1 MRWKGL
7 LKGSYLR
14 KLVQHKSQTRAL
26 AGYFSDWHSEFVCT
40 SNVRVHLRRKWQRA
54 QRHVF
59 RQLEQLI
66 VTHQRKATDK
76 RKKDAMVTC
85 FTMIRLFRAWKLY
98 FAAGRLTPLEEAR
111 GTLKANNFFYD
122 ITYLRGGA
130 WFVSYERA
138 GKASSK
144 HYERSRT
151 KSCCS
156 HSLCPGDVSSK
167 ARISPV

>member
-1 MRWKGL
+1 MYEQCQGTPTQKVA
-7 LKGSYLR
+7 KGSAPCISTAR
-14 KLVQHKSQTRAL
+14 TAHCDPPAKGHRQ
-26 AGYFSDWHSEFVCT
+26 
-40 SNVRVHLRRKWQRA
+40 A
-54 QRHVF
+54 QEGCYGDLLHHDSPFPRLEAVF
-59 RQLEQLI
+59 RC
-66 VTHQRKATDK
+66 RPSN
-76 RKKDAMVTC
+76 
-85 FTMIRLFRAWKLY
+85 
-98 FAAGRLTPLEEAR
+98 PLEEAR

-167 ARISPV
+167 ARISPCKSIYIGVSGV